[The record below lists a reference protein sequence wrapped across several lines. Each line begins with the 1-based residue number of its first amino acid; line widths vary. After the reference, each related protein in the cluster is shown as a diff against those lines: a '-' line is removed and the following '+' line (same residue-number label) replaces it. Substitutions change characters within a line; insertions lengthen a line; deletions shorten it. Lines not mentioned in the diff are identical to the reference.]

1 MPVQIVQLLTE
12 PDILPTFQYL
22 FEKEHGPVPF
32 EVSNTFQYLFEKEHG
47 PVPFEVSNIG
57 KPALGQW
64 PT

>member
-32 EVSNTFQYLFEKEHG
+32 EVSN
-47 PVPFEVSNIG
+47 IG

>member
-47 PVPFEVSNIG
+47 PVPFEVSNI
-57 KPALGQW
+57 
-64 PT
+64 